1 MTTIITE
8 DKDYIIE
15 ISKKSSIFNPER
27 FMCNFTFKTP
37 LNNIIVSINISD
49 MDLLSF
55 MDNYY
60 FYYESGENII
70 YSFPLENTNMIIYSF
85 GLSNESHQL
94 PNMNYCSEDIF
105 SVYSYSN
112 GNMNKIISFK
122 VTYSSEEIL
131 NTLYEEFLEDLPK
144 ENRIKYL
151 YHHAL
156 CL

>member
-1 MTTIITE
+1 LVLKNNKITSE
-8 DKDYIIE
+8 GSVFVSDLIKF
-15 ISKKSSIFNPER
+15 SKTLKE
-27 FMCNFTFKTP
+27 
-37 LNNIIVSINISD
+37 LD
-49 MDLLSF
+49 LSF
-55 MDNYY
+55 N
-60 FYYESGENII
+60 ELKSVGVKNICNVI
-70 YSFPLENTNMIIYSF
+70 INSANHSLE
-85 GLSNESHQL
+85 QL
-94 PNMNYCSEDIF
+94 YLNGNKCNDYCSEDIF